1 MFQSVRLDTSLITL
15 VFGVFDGSVGAALH
29 RELEAVVADGVTDIV
44 IDLCQATHVDEGA
57 VAVLAA
63 AAVTVLGVGGRL
75 WLARSDDH
83 GSVFSLF
90 LPEEPPGFENE
101 GEPSPGPDQSM
112 TARV

>member
-1 MFQSVRLDTSLITL
+1 MFQSVRLETSLITL
-15 VFGVFDGSVGAALH
+15 VFGVFDGSVAAALH

-75 WLARSDDH
+75 WIALGA
-83 GSVFSLF
+83 GSVTAIEDVGAIRAVFS
-90 LPEEPPGFENE
+90 G
-101 GEPSPGPDQSM
+101 
-112 TARV
+112 

>member
-15 VFGVFDGSVGAALH
+15 VFGVFDGSVAPALH

-75 WLARSDDH
+75 WLALRPGDLMPIEDV
-83 GSVFSLF
+83 GAVRAVFS
-90 LPEEPPGFENE
+90 
-101 GEPSPGPDQSM
+101 S
-112 TARV
+112 

>member
-44 IDLCQATHVDEGA
+44 IDLCQATRVDEGA

-75 WLARSDDH
+75 WLALGPGAVMPIEDVSAVRA
-83 GSVFSLF
+83 VFS
-90 LPEEPPGFENE
+90 G
-101 GEPSPGPDQSM
+101 
-112 TARV
+112 